1 MIVQMSIFSGADAKL
16 DLPLESVSLHPAR
29 LLNVILAIAETV
41 HNGEK
46 PMRLRKIG
54 ALLMTLSLM
63 AVSFCQLPVHAD
75 AKRRIAVMPFE
86 YGAVTSQVGTY
97 DVGKGVTELMI
108 NKLVNDGTFRVVDR
122 QMLDQILKE
131 QNLSVSDRA
140 DPNTAIKIGKLLACD
155 AMVVGTVTHFGFETK
170 STNIG
175 GAASYASGYIPYVGG
190 LPFGGLGS
198 KKSKVRVSISARVI
212 DTATGEI
219 LGVSE
224 GQGMSARGGT
234 SLGLVD
240 FDSSGF
246 ASSIAGEATHQAV
259 EQLAAGVSGL
269 AAKIPDNQSIAN
281 KDVQGKIA
289 DVTGQQVIVNV
300 GKINGLAV
308 GDSLQVERITKTIKD
323 PVSGKV
329 LKELT
334 GTIAVIKLTQVDTDN
349 STGEIVKSTGGVS
362 VGDNVKK
369 VSTDVSAVV
378 LTPLSGS
385 SSTGAKSTSTTTV
398 KTTK

>member
-1 MIVQMSIFSGADAKL
+1 
-16 DLPLESVSLHPAR
+16 
-29 LLNVILAIAETV
+29 
-41 HNGEK
+41 
-46 PMRLRKIG
+46 MRLRKIG

-63 AVSFCQLPVHAD
+63 AVSLCQVPAHAD

-97 DVGKGVTELMI
+97 DVGKGITELMI

-155 AMVVGTVTHFGFETK
+155 AMIVGTVTNFGFESK

-175 GAASYASGYIPYVGG
+175 GAASMASGYIPYVGS

-198 KKSKVRVSISARVI
+198 KKSKVKVSISARII

-219 LGVSE
+219 LGVAE
-224 GQGMSARGGT
+224 GQGMSSRGGT

-240 FDSSGF
+240 FDTSGF

-259 EQLAAGVSGL
+259 EQLAAQVNGL
-269 AAKIPDNQSIAN
+269 STKIPDNQSIAN
-281 KDVQGKIA
+281 ADVQGKIA
-289 DVTGQQVIVNV
+289 DVTGNQVIINV
-300 GKINGLAV
+300 GKINGLTV
-308 GDSLQVERITKTIKD
+308 GDSLQVERVIKTIKD
-323 PVSGKV
+323 PVSGRII
-329 LKELT
+329 KEVT
-334 GTIAVIKLTQVDTDN
+334 GAVAVIKLSQVDKDN
-349 STGEIVKSTGGVS
+349 STGEVVKSTGNVS

-369 VSTDVSAVV
+369 VTTDVSAVV
-378 LTPLSGS
+378 LTPLNS
-385 SSTGAKSTSTTTV
+385 SAATSVATPAKKPV
-398 KTTK
+398 TK

>member
-1 MIVQMSIFSGADAKL
+1 
-16 DLPLESVSLHPAR
+16 
-29 LLNVILAIAETV
+29 
-41 HNGEK
+41 
-46 PMRLRKIG
+46 MRLRKIG

-63 AVSFCQLPVHAD
+63 AVSLCQVPAHAD

-108 NKLVNDGTFRVVDR
+108 NKLVSDGTYRVVDR

-140 DPNTAIKIGKLLACD
+140 DPNTAIRIGKLLACD
-155 AMVVGTVTHFGFETK
+155 AMVVGTVTNFGFESK

-175 GAASYASGYIPYVGG
+175 GAASMASGYIPYVGS
-190 LPFGGLGS
+190 LPFGGLGT
-198 KKSKVRVSISARVI
+198 KKSKVKVSISARII

-219 LGVSE
+219 LGVAE

-259 EQLAAGVSGL
+259 EQLASQISGL
-269 AAKIPDNQSIAN
+269 STKIPDNQSIAN
-281 KDVQGKIA
+281 SDVQGKIA
-289 DVTGQQVIVNV
+289 DVTGNQVIINV
-300 GKINGLAV
+300 GKINGLTV
-308 GDSLQVERITKTIKD
+308 GDSLQVERVIKTIKD
-323 PVSGKV
+323 PVSGRII
-329 LKELT
+329 KEVT
-334 GTIAVIKLTQVDTDN
+334 GAVAVIKLSQVDKDN
-349 STGEIVKSTGGVS
+349 STGEVVKSTGNVS

-369 VSTDVSAVV
+369 VTTDVSAVV
-378 LTPLSGS
+378 LTPLNSGS
-385 SSTGAKSTSTTTV
+385 TTSAASPAKKPV
-398 KTTK
+398 TK